1 MLLCSSAFLF
11 AFKVQPVKAGGTFIE
26 DFEYWNDNGWVV
38 TQNGGST
45 VTISADAKYTGVY
58 GCKFTHVSGDNSK
71 TMRIY
76 NSAIGTWADNEPF
89 FVDFMYYLA
98 SGSIGT
104 ADESAVVYVQSAIV
118 ILHVKNDSG
127 TLKFELMGNSFG
139 TLLIDALTVAQSQ
152 WYHIHISYVKSING
166 YLRFSVDGVLLYDS
180 GEVDTQYDN
189 YIDRIVFGYNT
200 GKYGVG
206 NTETYYID
214 DILISS
220 GSVNLTADLE
230 PMSGEGASWVFVD
243 WRYYTFTAT
252 ISGLYSGAIDQCY
265 LSFNVPTGNGSVL
278 CAPYTNNNGNFS
290 LLSNASSTSA
300 DRGLDPVRIA
310 DGSITT
316 SASDTI
322 IAYKIWFTSKC
333 LDVYSE
339 TAGVTVGIVWND
351 TSGVNS
357 SWYYFPN
364 FFRIYNKGGFSLH
377 YDFDNNA
384 GVLPGGRDFSMFA
397 YNNSYAFK
405 DLVWRDLQHVKLLP
419 TVNFRAGAQTFQVYY
434 GMDYVLADGSWVTGL
449 QARLEVSYVSYTGV
463 FAGNVWIN
471 MSCSWYDN
479 NALIKTDDLYMFYH
493 GEVYNYPDPG
503 RWQFWVD
510 LWFDSGNASALQGG
524 RINAYEFPMQDSS
537 AAWLRWLSS
546 NWGVKDNVLKQSECF
561 VPLHDSDGNPL
572 ISTEQIKFVRIYS
585 SLNVIPYTFNQYVA
599 ITDFSTFDTTLSSK
613 YPLQGI
619 QTPPW
624 DETKMPTVGNTGL
637 LGAVWSMFAGI
648 GRWLSDNIIF
658 GGLAL
663 WPTFVAFLDVIA
675 GWLGMPHG
683 FSNMI
688 TWLGTGWGWVVSS
701 FTYGI
706 TVIYNIF
713 LLLGSILGTLLSV
726 LGSAIVSFVS
736 VIGMITGFITGG
748 FSTGASLWDQLG
760 LTTWLTLGIIL
771 YPIYL
776 VFLWDA
782 KGMDAV
788 ISQLSMIWGILS
800 WLAHFFMD
808 VVRTI
813 ITMISGII
821 ESVPVVE

>member
-1 MLLCSSAFLF
+1 MKAKRLGLFLLVLLVSSAFLF
-11 AFKVQPVKAGGTFIE
+11 AFKIQSVKADPSVSTNLYVNGVVGPTSGITYVGSSPYLDALDYPSNYFYVPYPPAKSTAQSYNFTFA
-26 DFEYWNDNGWVV
+26 DTSSALVV
-38 TQNGGST
+38 
-45 VTISADAKYTGVY
+45 
-58 GCKFTHVSGDNSK
+58 NS
-71 TMRIY
+71 
-76 NSAIGTWADNEPF
+76 
-89 FVDFMYYLA
+89 
-98 SGSIGT
+98 
-104 ADESAVVYVQSAIV
+104 V
-118 ILHVKNDSG
+118 ILHFYAKEIKLDG
-127 TLKFELMGNSFG
+127 TWGKIYFYTGNQWI
-139 TLLIDALTVAQSQ
+139 TLTNSSYFSSWTLFNFNVSAYFSTGAQINNALVAFWMIDPSANSRFYFDVA
-152 WYHIHISYVKSING
+152 YLSITGN
-166 YLRFSVDGVLLYDS
+166 LPVLS
-180 GEVDTQYDN
+180 
-189 YIDRIVFGYNT
+189 
-200 GKYGVG
+200 
-206 NTETYYID
+206 
-214 DILISS
+214 
-220 GSVNLTADLE
+220 ADLE
-230 PMSGEGASWVFVD
+230 PMDGDGAGWVFVD

-252 ISGLYSGAIDQCY
+252 IPSGLYSGAVDQCY

-278 CAPYTNNNGNFS
+278 CVPYTNNNGNFS
-290 LLSNASSTSA
+290 LLSNASGVSA
-300 DRGLDPVRIA
+300 DRSLDPVRIA

-316 SASDTI
+316 STSNTI

-339 TAGVTVGIVWND
+339 TAGVTVGLVWND
-351 TSGVNS
+351 TSGVSS

-377 YDFDNNA
+377 STFTGNA

-434 GMDYVLADGSWVTGL
+434 GMDYVLTDGSWVTGL

-479 NALIKTDDLYMFYH
+479 NALIKTDNLYMFYH

-524 RINAYEFPMQDSS
+524 RINAYEFPMNDSS
-537 AAWLRWLSS
+537 APWFRWLSS
-546 NWGVKDNVLKQSECF
+546 NWGVKDELKQSECF

-585 SLNVIPYTFNQYVA
+585 SLNVVPYTFNQYVA
-599 ITDFSTFDTTLSSK
+599 ITDFSTFDTTLSSR

-624 DETKMPTVGNTGL
+624 DETKMPTVGSTGL
-637 LGAVWSMFAGI
+637 LGAIWSMFAGM
-648 GRWLSDNIIF
+648 GKWLNENVLF
-658 GGLAL
+658 GGLSL
-663 WPTFVAFLDVIA
+663 WPTFVAFLDTIA
-675 GWLGMPHG
+675 SWLGMPHG

-736 VIGMITGFITGG
+736 VISMITGFITGG
-748 FSTGASLWDQLG
+748 FSTGASLWGQLG

-788 ISQLSMIWGILS
+788 VSQVTMIWGILS

-813 ITMISGII
+813 ITMLSGII